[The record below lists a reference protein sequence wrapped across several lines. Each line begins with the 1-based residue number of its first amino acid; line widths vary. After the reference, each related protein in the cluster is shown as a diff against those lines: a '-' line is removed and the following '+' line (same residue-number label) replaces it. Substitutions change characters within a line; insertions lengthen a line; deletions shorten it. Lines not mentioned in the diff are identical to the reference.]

1 MRKAV
6 CMDCERFLDLHFLH
20 NILGRTI
27 CNDCLSHQTRSVIDR
42 VDRLIEE
49 RINKRLARVRSKRQK
64 PFADTGTLKKSWRS

>member
-1 MRKAV
+1 
-6 CMDCERFLDLHFLH
+6 
-20 NILGRTI
+20 
-27 CNDCLSHQTRSVIDR
+27 